1 MELFIPSVLVLVV
14 SFLILAFVMPRLSP
28 YMLGILCILMFAL
41 GAWQHYTMFPYEYRA
56 SMVTDM
62 LKEYSGFIM
71 LIAIIFSGL
80 IVFYMYNGSAG
91 GTGSLIPEMTSS
103 SIFGNNSSKSI
114 FNSGN
119 GGVTGALNNVSKTM
133 TNLMK
138 PMNQTK
144 SNSLV
149 SPSFKVS

>member
-1 MELFIPSVLVLVV
+1 
-14 SFLILAFVMPRLSP
+14 
-28 YMLGILCILMFAL
+28 MLGGLCVLMFAL
-41 GAWQHYTMFPYEYRA
+41 GVWQHYAMFPYEYRA

-80 IVFYMYNGSAG
+80 IVMYMFNVNSNSSMPA
-91 GTGSLIPEMTSS
+91 SLIPEMSTSMFS
-103 SIFGNNSSKSI
+103 SNSSKSI

-119 GGVTGALNNVSKTM
+119 NGVAEVLNNASKTM